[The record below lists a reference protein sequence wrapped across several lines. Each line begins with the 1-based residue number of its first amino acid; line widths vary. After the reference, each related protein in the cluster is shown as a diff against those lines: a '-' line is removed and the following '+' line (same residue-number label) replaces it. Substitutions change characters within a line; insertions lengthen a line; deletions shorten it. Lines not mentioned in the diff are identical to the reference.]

1 MPHFT
6 QEKAELEALKIEL
19 SYTRTKIVD
28 LETKLDDKN
37 NSLKIYK
44 HKVSMLESSRMNK
57 FHNEY
62 LAPKVTTNISNTSSL
77 CSCSVQQ
84 ILLEHANRLTTLETK
99 MNDEYV
105 SVNDQ
110 MSSSSQNQNCTVS
123 QRQKLSSNVSPS
135 VVVDPPRSPLRVDE
149 EEFNPESPSK
159 FSVSSAA
166 SLMSAQTHFSQAS
179 SSDFDFSDIDED
191 SLPKPSPNLN

>member
-1 MPHFT
+1 M
-6 QEKAELEALKIEL
+6 
-19 SYTRTKIVD
+19 
-28 LETKLDDKN
+28 
-37 NSLKIYK
+37 KIYK

-62 LAPKVTTNISNTSSL
+62 LAPKVTTNLSNTSSL

-99 MNDEYV
+99 INDEYV
-105 SVNDQ
+105 CVNDQ
-110 MSSSSQNQNCTVS
+110 MSSSSQNQNCTGS
-123 QRQKLSSNVSPS
+123 QRPKLSSNVSPS
-135 VVVDPPRSPLRVDE
+135 VVIDPPRSPVRVDRDE
-149 EEFNPESPSK
+149 AEFNAESPSK

-179 SSDFDFSDIDED
+179 SSDFNFSDIVED
-191 SLPKPSPNLN
+191 SLPKPSSNLN